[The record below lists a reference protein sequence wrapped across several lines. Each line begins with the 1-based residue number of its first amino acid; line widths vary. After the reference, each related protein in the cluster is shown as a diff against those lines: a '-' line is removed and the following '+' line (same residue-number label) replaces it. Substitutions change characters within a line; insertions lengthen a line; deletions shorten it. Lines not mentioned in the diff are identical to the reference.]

1 MDEDSKSDYHVQMV
15 TNGTRKY
22 VVGRIAPLV
31 LMLSALSASL
41 FGLDVAEEELR
52 RIEGADIQFVNFEG
66 FVESP
71 QSLAAIVGIGE
82 YLAEHGSYF
91 GRYRIVRAI
100 DESVPSGLDADIL
113 FILPDARVN
122 HINNVRA
129 IIAGYLETQYGYP
142 STTALLLARLT
153 TIYNAVHRGDLPFFE
168 ERYKPVVLQN
178 LSAEYVG
185 ISVLYSEWPGT
196 TELVLPL
203 RSARARIDPFALA
216 DERVIDDLRAR
227 QDMGLEDRRDLVGLM
242 DDIILQEAEEIA
254 EEQERIAGELRDLE
268 ERERELLE
276 REERLQTEREAFEE
290 APEDERAAR
299 EETITEQEQQIA
311 EDRDALE
318 TQREA
323 VESEQERV
331 AERDAELEDLEAQA
345 QDVRDGIAEDQQQL
359 MEDEEVTIAT
369 VPADPEVV
377 DTRTIIALQV
387 HAESGGRPQSRL
399 VRIDAESGNVL
410 EAGPVD
416 RILSRSLVQFGP
428 ENEFAVLRE
437 DAGGVSRLALVSPS
451 DLTEVSVASEE
462 LYPGTALVFVNDHVY
477 AVSRIDGSYR
487 LARFNQAL
495 ERTAHSQQAVLP
507 AALPIAD
514 GNRMIVQMSD
524 NRFAVLDAETLET
537 SGAENE

>member
-129 IIAGYLETQYGYP
+129 IIAGYLETQYDYP
-142 STTALLLARLT
+142 SSTALLLARLT

-185 ISVLYSEWPGT
+185 ISVLYSEWPGA

-276 REERLQTEREAFEE
+276 REERLQTEREALEE

-359 MEDEEVTIAT
+359 MEDEEVTIST

-399 VRIDAESGNVL
+399 VRIDAESGDVL

-428 ENEFAVLRE
+428 ENEFVVLRE
-437 DAGGVSRLALVSPS
+437 DAAGVSRLALVSPS

-462 LYPGTALVFVNDHVY
+462 MYPGTALLFVNDHVY
-477 AVSRIDGSYR
+477 AVSRIDGSFR

-514 GNRMIVQMSD
+514 GNRIIVQVSD